1 MNRNY
6 TPYLKFSEFEEDF
19 KSCHYNTENAFF
31 EIQNNYHPGE
41 LPNKNYK
48 NIIKRHLSEYE
59 AMIPQDNF
67 DNNDNEY
74 NNTIFLEKRD
84 FSGAKKNFR
93 YSLNNIHF
101 NNTNYKKY
109 ITFLKNE
116 NNYHSKPKRA
126 NKKSNSK
133 NKNIVNSETYNII
146 QIYEAPPLELTPIME
161 IEKNEVKRKPPK
173 YYRKKI
179 IYSLEDEN
187 EKNNDNDNNMNEKRN
202 NFFKYKN
209 NNAILRKTKLSN
221 SKIDEEIMNVN
232 SDKTKEEKDEKKNL
246 KYSVKEKDNNPDVK
260 KNVDVNNNY
269 KRRDIRNNYKNEKI
283 NLKTTK
289 DSTNNIKNYNKKDEI
304 LNNKSEKEKNDI
316 ESKLKENEVN
326 KTIKKKNYVS
336 KRNNKFISKLEE
348 NQKVPEVKKE
358 EAKNEIINEKN
369 NINYKE
375 DYRAKFKNNIVI
387 NDNLKKKPKNQNE
400 IKKEN
405 SINETCRIVK
415 SPINLDLEKQE
426 KDENKLYKKNNEQK
440 NNEVKIK
447 TEEQKEVKSKNNIT
461 TRDYSGLIKKDDNK
475 NFGLKNKLN
484 IDVDKTQLSNAKR
497 TYLINTGEKEGT
509 SMKNL
514 KSNKIDKDIA
524 NKSTNQNNNYS
535 KYIYSYSV
543 EKRNPNDIKEKIK
556 SPIEKKKNDINNIQN
571 IQNKNNEQKE
581 KEQKHIFDFKSQIR
595 TGNNN
600 NFLTI
605 CIKKDA
611 DNNKENKLENKDK
624 IRKEINISKINNTNL
639 ASAEKNNYTYI
650 STLNYSSKKE
660 NEKNNN
666 NDNTKE
672 NQLKNTV
679 TKTNNNINR
688 VSKVNNDEKKENK
701 INLSNLE
708 TNIDLELMKQNNLK
722 TLNSTSYKNSN
733 RINHNYM
740 SIKSTIPKTKSKAD
754 KPEQST
760 NSKNINSKE
769 IINNI
774 KNNTNIKEVTSNL
787 SSSNINIQKKNYNNA
802 LLNKISI
809 ENDKKPINE
818 NNNLRFTLRIPSIK
832 TNDDIMQAD
841 ENDNKQKNKIIAGK
855 ASNHSIKVSYDS
867 GTFKVQGD
875 KKEKEKGNEIK
886 DKDINKN
893 INSVNDINLKS
904 KYSNYKISFNNNLN
918 SNKADVNN
926 IKTEENKNNK
936 STLDNN
942 NDKSLKEIKNKN
954 NHTLYVSINSKK

>member
-6 TPYLKFSEFEEDF
+6 TPYLKFSEFEVDF

-67 DNNDNEY
+67 DNNGNEY

-116 NNYHSKPKRA
+116 HNYHSKPKRA

-133 NKNIVNSETYNII
+133 NKNIVSPETYNII

-161 IEKNEVKRKPPK
+161 VEKNEVKRKPPK

-221 SKIDEEIMNVN
+221 SKINEEIMNDN
-232 SDKTKEEKDEKKNL
+232 LDKTKEEKDEKKIL

-260 KNVDVNNNY
+260 KNFDVNNNY
-269 KRRDIRNNYKNEKI
+269 KRRDIRNNYKNEKV

-304 LNNKSEKEKNDI
+304 LNNKSEKEKGDI
-316 ESKLKENEVN
+316 EVKLKENEVN

-336 KRNNKFISKLEE
+336 KRNNKFIAKLEE

-369 NINYKE
+369 KINYKE

-400 IKKEN
+400 INKEN
-405 SINETCRIVK
+405 SINETCRIAK

-461 TRDYSGLIKKDDNK
+461 TRDYPGLTKKDDNK

-497 TYLINTGEKEGT
+497 TYLINTSEKEGT

-524 NKSTNQNNNYS
+524 NKSTNQNN
-535 KYIYSYSV
+535 I
-543 EKRNPNDIKEKIK
+543 
-556 SPIEKKKNDINNIQN
+556 IQN
-571 IQNKNNEQKE
+571 IYI
-581 KEQKHIFDFKSQIR
+581 HI
-595 TGNNN
+595 
-600 NFLTI
+600 
-605 CIKKDA
+605 
-611 DNNKENKLENKDK
+611 
-624 IRKEINISKINNTNL
+624 
-639 ASAEKNNYTYI
+639 
-650 STLNYSSKKE
+650 
-660 NEKNNN
+660 
-666 NDNTKE
+666 
-672 NQLKNTV
+672 V
-679 TKTNNNINR
+679 
-688 VSKVNNDEKKENK
+688 
-701 INLSNLE
+701 
-708 TNIDLELMKQNNLK
+708 
-722 TLNSTSYKNSN
+722 
-733 RINHNYM
+733 
-740 SIKSTIPKTKSKAD
+740 
-754 KPEQST
+754 
-760 NSKNINSKE
+760 
-769 IINNI
+769 
-774 KNNTNIKEVTSNL
+774 
-787 SSSNINIQKKNYNNA
+787 
-802 LLNKISI
+802 
-809 ENDKKPINE
+809 
-818 NNNLRFTLRIPSIK
+818 
-832 TNDDIMQAD
+832 
-841 ENDNKQKNKIIAGK
+841 
-855 ASNHSIKVSYDS
+855 
-867 GTFKVQGD
+867 
-875 KKEKEKGNEIK
+875 
-886 DKDINKN
+886 
-893 INSVNDINLKS
+893 
-904 KYSNYKISFNNNLN
+904 
-918 SNKADVNN
+918 
-926 IKTEENKNNK
+926 
-936 STLDNN
+936 
-942 NDKSLKEIKNKN
+942 
-954 NHTLYVSINSKK
+954 

>member
-1 MNRNY
+1 M
-6 TPYLKFSEFEEDF
+6 
-19 KSCHYNTENAFF
+19 
-31 EIQNNYHPGE
+31 
-41 LPNKNYK
+41 
-48 NIIKRHLSEYE
+48 
-59 AMIPQDNF
+59 
-67 DNNDNEY
+67 
-74 NNTIFLEKRD
+74 
-84 FSGAKKNFR
+84 
-93 YSLNNIHF
+93 
-101 NNTNYKKY
+101 
-109 ITFLKNE
+109 
-116 NNYHSKPKRA
+116 
-126 NKKSNSK
+126 
-133 NKNIVNSETYNII
+133 
-146 QIYEAPPLELTPIME
+146 
-161 IEKNEVKRKPPK
+161 
-173 YYRKKI
+173 
-179 IYSLEDEN
+179 
-187 EKNNDNDNNMNEKRN
+187 
-202 NFFKYKN
+202 
-209 NNAILRKTKLSN
+209 
-221 SKIDEEIMNVN
+221 
-232 SDKTKEEKDEKKNL
+232 
-246 KYSVKEKDNNPDVK
+246 
-260 KNVDVNNNY
+260 
-269 KRRDIRNNYKNEKI
+269 
-283 NLKTTK
+283 
-289 DSTNNIKNYNKKDEI
+289 
-304 LNNKSEKEKNDI
+304 
-316 ESKLKENEVN
+316 
-326 KTIKKKNYVS
+326 
-336 KRNNKFISKLEE
+336 
-348 NQKVPEVKKE
+348 KKE

-369 NINYKE
+369 KINYKE

-400 IKKEN
+400 INKEN
-405 SINETCRIVK
+405 SINETCRIAK

-426 KDENKLYKKNNEQK
+426 KDENKLYKKNNDQK

-447 TEEQKEVKSKNNIT
+447 TEEQKEMKSKNNIT
-461 TRDYSGLIKKDDNK
+461 TRDYPGLTKKDDNK

-611 DNNKENKLENKDK
+611 DNNKENKLENKDN

-639 ASAEKNNYTYI
+639 VSAEKNNYTYI

-679 TKTNNNINR
+679 IKTNNNINR

-754 KPEQST
+754 KTEQST
-760 NSKNINSKE
+760 NSKNINNKE
-769 IINNI
+769 I
-774 KNNTNIKEVTSNL
+774 
-787 SSSNINIQKKNYNNA
+787 Q
-802 LLNKISI
+802 
-809 ENDKKPINE
+809 
-818 NNNLRFTLRIPSIK
+818 
-832 TNDDIMQAD
+832 
-841 ENDNKQKNKIIAGK
+841 
-855 ASNHSIKVSYDS
+855 
-867 GTFKVQGD
+867 
-875 KKEKEKGNEIK
+875 
-886 DKDINKN
+886 
-893 INSVNDINLKS
+893 
-904 KYSNYKISFNNNLN
+904 
-918 SNKADVNN
+918 
-926 IKTEENKNNK
+926 
-936 STLDNN
+936 
-942 NDKSLKEIKNKN
+942 
-954 NHTLYVSINSKK
+954 